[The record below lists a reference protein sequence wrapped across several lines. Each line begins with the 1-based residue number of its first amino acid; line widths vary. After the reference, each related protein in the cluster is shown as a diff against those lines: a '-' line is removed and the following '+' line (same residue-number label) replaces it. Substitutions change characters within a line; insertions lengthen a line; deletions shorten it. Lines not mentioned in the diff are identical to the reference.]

1 MKRTLLEMVS
11 SILSDMDSEGVN
23 SISDSDE
30 AQQVASVVKD
40 VFYNIVSAR
49 KVPEHDRLI
58 ALTALTDNTKPTH
71 FLYPESVREIRRF
84 EYNGHEVKW
93 KDPVDFLNSM
103 PSFGQDDAVAVLDPI
118 SGTTLYVRDDKDPKY
133 YTSFDDE
140 YIVCDSYDSSVDT
153 TLQNSKTRC
162 WGTQYPTFTL
172 TDDFIPDIDDVL
184 FPYFLAE
191 AKSTCFSIFKSG
203 SDPKIEQTARRLKA
217 YVQNDLLKTKLQ
229 TQRPHYGRIR

>member
-140 YIVCDSYDSSVDT
+140 YIVCDSYDSAVDT